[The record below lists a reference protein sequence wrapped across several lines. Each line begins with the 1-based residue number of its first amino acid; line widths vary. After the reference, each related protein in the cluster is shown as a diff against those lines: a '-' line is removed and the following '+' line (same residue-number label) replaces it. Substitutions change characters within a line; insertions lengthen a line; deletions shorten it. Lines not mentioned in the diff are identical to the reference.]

1 MGVHHN
7 MSSIMPRKNDKRDR
21 LVDAADAL
29 IYQQTFN
36 VTTLA
41 DIAAKANVPLGNV
54 YYYFKTKDDILKAVI
69 QRRST
74 QLQAQF
80 RGFEEAFP
88 NTKDRLLA
96 FIESSV
102 KVSET
107 TAQYGC
113 ELGSLCQELA
123 KFTGELSQIA
133 AELMHRTLEWVEA
146 QFKAMN
152 KGEQSNVLAKYL
164 IGSLQGVSL
173 LTLTFKDPSLL
184 QKQSKTLEKWLEA
197 A

>member
-1 MGVHHN
+1 
-7 MSSIMPRKNDKRDR
+7 MPRKNDKRDR
-21 LVDAADAL
+21 LIDAANDL

-36 VTTLA
+36 ATTLA

-69 QRRST
+69 QKRSVE
-74 QLQAQF
+74 LQAQF
-80 RGFEEAFP
+80 SAFEEAYP
-88 NTKDRLLA
+88 NAKDRLRAL
-96 FIESSV
+96 IESNV
-102 KVSET
+102 KTSET

-113 ELGSLCQELA
+113 TLGSLCQELA

-146 QFKAMN
+146 QFKAMG
-152 KGEQSNVLAKYL
+152 KGEQSTILAKYL

-184 QKQSKTLEKWLEA
+184 QRQSKTLEKWLEA

>member
-1 MGVHHN
+1 

-21 LVDAADAL
+21 LIDAANDL

-36 VTTLA
+36 ATTLA

-69 QRRST
+69 QKRSVE
-74 QLQAQF
+74 LQAQF
-80 RGFEEAFP
+80 SAFEEAYP
-88 NTKDRLLA
+88 NAKDRLRAL
-96 FIESSV
+96 IESNV
-102 KVSET
+102 KTSET

-113 ELGSLCQELA
+113 TLGSLCQELA

-146 QFKAMN
+146 QFK
-152 KGEQSNVLAKYL
+152 GEQSTILAKYL

-184 QKQSKTLEKWLEA
+184 QRQSKTLEKWLEA

>member
-1 MGVHHN
+1 

-21 LVDAADAL
+21 LIDAANDL

-36 VTTLA
+36 ATTLA

-69 QRRST
+69 QKRSAE
-74 QLQAQF
+74 LQAQF
-80 RGFEEAFP
+80 SAFEEAHP
-88 NTKDRLLA
+88 QAKDRLRA
-96 FIESSV
+96 FIESNV
-102 KVSET
+102 ETSET

-113 ELGSLCQELA
+113 TLGSLCQELG
-123 KFTGELSQIA
+123 KFTGELSNIA

-146 QFKAMN
+146 QFKTMG
-152 KGEQSNVLAKYL
+152 KGEQSTVLAKYL
-164 IGSLQGVSL
+164 VGSLQGVSL

-184 QKQSKTLEKWLEA
+184 KRQSKTLEKWLEA